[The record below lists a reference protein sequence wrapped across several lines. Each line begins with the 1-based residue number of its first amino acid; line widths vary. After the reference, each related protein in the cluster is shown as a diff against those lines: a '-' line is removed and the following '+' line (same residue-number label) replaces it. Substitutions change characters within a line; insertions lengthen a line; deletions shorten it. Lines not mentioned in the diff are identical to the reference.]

1 MNTDL
6 QRVWTMADER
16 YWLNREIRHAK
27 MMLKNENEIVK
38 EMQNRY
44 RIAAR
49 EVEKEINTLLDNYAG
64 RNGLSLA
71 DVKGEVS
78 ATDIR
83 DYEDKARKYVKE
95 RSEERRVGRE
105 CR

>member
-27 MMLKNENEIVK
+27 MMLKNENEIGK
-38 EMQNRY
+38 EMQKRY
-44 RIAAR
+44 RIGER
-49 EVEKEINTLLDNYAG
+49 EVEKEIKYLLDNYGG
-64 RNGLSLA
+64 RNCLSLA

-83 DYEDKARKYVKE
+83 DYEDKAKKYVKE
-95 RSEERRVGRE
+95 KNF
-105 CR
+105 